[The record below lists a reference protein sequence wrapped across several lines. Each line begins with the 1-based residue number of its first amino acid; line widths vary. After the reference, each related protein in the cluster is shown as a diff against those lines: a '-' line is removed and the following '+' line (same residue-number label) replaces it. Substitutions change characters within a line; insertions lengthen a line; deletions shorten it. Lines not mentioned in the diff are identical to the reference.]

1 MGLNYSLTLRIISIY
16 LLGGIFGKC
25 EQDQAPKCLTE
36 KSDSFSINA
45 LLKTIYLLRMLLWN
59 VVLSRVFPL
68 ILNVNYFIFS
78 FL

>member
-36 KSDSFSINA
+36 KSDSFYKCIAQDDLSSKDATLKCSSLKSISPN
-45 LLKTIYLLRMLLWN
+45 T
-59 VVLSRVFPL
+59 
-68 ILNVNYFIFS
+68 
-78 FL
+78 